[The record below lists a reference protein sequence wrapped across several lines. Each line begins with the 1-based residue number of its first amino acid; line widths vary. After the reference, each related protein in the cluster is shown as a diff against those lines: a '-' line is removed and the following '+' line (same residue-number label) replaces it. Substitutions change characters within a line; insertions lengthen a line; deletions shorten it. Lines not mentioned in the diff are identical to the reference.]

1 MIILGSGLSACLAG
15 IMMPDAH
22 LFEPLSETTTHNA
35 VLRFRTDKIS
45 KITGIPFKKVKI
57 YKGIWHNDRPV
68 KLAPKYIVRYAR
80 KVSESIN
87 ARSIVNQE
95 TVERYIAP
103 LDLHEQM
110 IHLAGGIEEFNT
122 GIRVFNTLS
131 PVISTIPL
139 NIMCK
144 ELGLDIKMNTMR
156 SNPIY
161 VSKFEVPNCD
171 IHMTNYYTGANTPV
185 YRATLSGSELI
196 IESTFDLLIGDD
208 TEIVKQSFGLDA
220 LKPIPIVMN
229 YQQHDGKLTPFNDQE
244 RKELLYKLTNE
255 FNIYSLGRYAIW
267 KNILLDDVVQDVE
280 VIKRMLN
287 KSNYDKMRG

>member
-15 IMMPDAH
+15 IMMPDTH
-22 LFEPLSETTTHNA
+22 LYEPLSETTTHNA

-68 KLAPKYIVRYAR
+68 QLAPKYIVRYAR
-80 KVSESIN
+80 KVSESIT

-95 TVERYIAP
+95 TEERFIAP
-103 LDLHEQM
+103 SDLHEQM
-110 IHLAGGIEEFNT
+110 IHLAGGIEEFGT

-139 NIMCK
+139 NVMCK
-144 ELGLDIKMNTMR
+144 ELGLDIKINTML

-161 VSKFEVPNCD
+161 VSRFEIPNCD
-171 IHMTNYYTGANTPV
+171 IHATNYYTGANTPV

-196 IESTFDLLIGDD
+196 VESTFDLLIGDD

-244 RKELLYKLTNE
+244 RKELLFKLTNE

-280 VIKRMLN
+280 VIKKMMY
-287 KSNYDKMRG
+287 KTNYDKMRG

>member
-1 MIILGSGLSACLAG
+1 MIVLGSGLSACLAG
-15 IMMPDAH
+15 IIMPDTH

-45 KITGIPFKKVKI
+45 KITGIPFKKVKV
-57 YKGIWHNDRPV
+57 YYGIWHNDRPV
-68 KLAPKYIVRYAR
+68 QLAPKYIVRYAR

-103 LDLHEQM
+103 ADLHEQM
-110 IHLAGGIEEFNT
+110 IHIAGGIEEFNT

-144 ELGLDIKMNTMR
+144 ELGLDIKINTMR

-185 YRATLSGSELI
+185 YRATLAGNELI
-196 IESTFDLLIGDD
+196 VESTFDLLIGDD
-208 TEIVKQSFGLDA
+208 IEIVKQSFGLDA

-229 YQQHDGKLTPFNDQE
+229 FQQHDGKITPFDDVE

-280 VIKRMLN
+280 VIKKMMY
-287 KSNYDKMRG
+287 KTNYDKMRG